1 MYVSNVRK
9 YIKFRLKLG
18 NEIYQGTG
26 STFKAAKQNAA
37 ATALAQTKYHKPINK
52 PTMKPRPH
60 GVTATQELHELATK
74 KGIEAKFKFLEPF
87 NFEFKSAMRLWSRD
101 EMRGNYKVQLSVAG
115 YEYFGQADLPQQAK
129 HNAAIQVTKG
139 ILVYFYVIMD
149 SFFFHS
155 YISINQTSQKYQIL
169 FLYSYIRR
177 YQY

>member
-1 MYVSNVRK
+1 MTASLK
-9 YIKFRLKLG
+9 LIILELIFIRLKLG
-18 NEIYQGTG
+18 GEIYQGTG

-37 ATALAQTKYHKPINK
+37 ATALAQTKYHKPTTK

-74 KGIEAKFKFLEPF
+74 KGVEAKFKFLEPF

-129 HNAAIQVTKG
+129 HNAAIQV
-139 ILVYFYVIMD
+139 V
-149 SFFFHS
+149 
-155 YISINQTSQKYQIL
+155 
-169 FLYSYIRR
+169 
-177 YQY
+177 

>member
-1 MYVSNVRK
+1 MVAVIILPGRSHFLYLGPIL
-9 YIKFRLKLG
+9 YFRLILG

-37 ATALAQTKYHKPINK
+37 ATALAQTKYAKPINK

-74 KGIEAKFKFLEPF
+74 KGVEAKFKFLEPF

-101 EMRGNYKVQLSVAG
+101 EMRGNYKVQLSIAG

-129 HNAAIQVTKG
+129 HNAAIQV
-139 ILVYFYVIMD
+139 YAF
-149 SFFFHS
+149 
-155 YISINQTSQKYQIL
+155 
-169 FLYSYIRR
+169 
-177 YQY
+177 